1 MKHIIIAFIAIVVLL
16 SPWAVKSFP
25 NTVRYV
31 SENYIKNASDFLA
44 SVIHK
49 PVQIADMKSRYSEYS
64 KKVNILIVPGHEP
77 SFGGA
82 EYSDLKERDMN
93 VELSDSLAEFFTK
106 NSHYN
111 VIVSR
116 DKQSWNKIF
125 NDYFTNHWGEIVSFL
140 NESKQDT
147 LTSVQNGSLKLYD
160 NGLYHNDAP
169 KDVAYRLY
177 GINKWG
183 NENNID
189 IAIHVHF
196 NDYPRKNTSVP
207 GKYTGLTIYIP
218 QSSYQN
224 NATTVAVADTVFKR
238 LTKYNAKS
246 NLPKEDEGIVED
258 SDLIAIGAY
267 NSSNAAS
274 MLIEYSYIY
283 EPQFSD
289 PVVREATLRELAYQT
304 YLGVED
310 FFNPNNEKALAYDTL
325 VLPYTWRNTLDVK
338 SKDKNDVFAL
348 QTALTI
354 DGVYPPSGKDKNDC
368 PRTGKIGP
376 CTAASIMEFQ
386 KKYGITG
393 EGGVVG
399 KKTLE
404 LLNSKYSVKQV
415 N

>member
-1 MKHIIIAFIAIVVLL
+1 MKHIIIAFLAIILLL
-16 SPWAVKSFP
+16 SPWVVKSFP
-25 NTVRYV
+25 NTIKYV

-49 PVQIADMKSRYSEYS
+49 PVQVADMKSRYSNS
-64 KKVNILIVPGHEP
+64 TNKINILIVPGHEP

-82 EYSDLKERDMN
+82 EYLDLKERDMN
-93 VELSDSLAEFFTK
+93 VELSNSLAEFFSR

-111 VIVSR
+111 VNISR
-116 DKQSWNKIF
+116 DKQSWNPILS
-125 NDYFTNHWGEIVSFL
+125 DYFKNHWDEIVAFL
-140 NESKQDT
+140 KDSKQEV
-147 LTSVQNGSLKLYD
+147 LTSIQNGSMKLD
-160 NGLYHNDAP
+160 NNGLFHNNAP
-169 KDVAYRLY
+169 RDVAYRLY

-196 NDYPRKNTSVP
+196 NDYPRRNASIP
-207 GKYTGLTIYIP
+207 GKYSGLTIYVP
-218 QSSYQN
+218 ESSFQN
-224 NATTVAVADTVFKR
+224 NASTVAVADTIFKR

-246 NLPKEDEGIVED
+246 NLPKEDDGIVED

-274 MLIEYSYIY
+274 MLIEYGYIY
-283 EPQFSD
+283 EPQFAD
-289 PVVREATLRELAYQT
+289 QYVREASLRELAYQT

-310 FFNPNNEKALAYDTL
+310 FFNQNNQNGIAYDTL
-325 VLPYTWRNTLDVK
+325 VLPYTWKNTLDEK
-338 SKDKNDVFAL
+338 SIEKNDIFAL
-348 QTALTI
+348 QTALTL
-354 DGVYPPSGKDKNDC
+354 DGVYPPQGKQKNDC

-376 CTAASIMEFQ
+376 CTKASILEFQ

-399 KKTLE
+399 KKTLDI
-404 LLNSKYSVKQV
+404 LNNKFSVKQV
-415 N
+415 I